1 MESPVSQVVNTGP
14 RHSRFKRLLR
24 TFDTIF
30 IVTVLVPTLAAVVYY
45 GLIASDVYISESRF
59 LVRSPERQV
68 QSGLGSLLQGT
79 GFSRSQDDTYS
90 VQDFILSRDALHQ
103 LDTRLNVRAAF
114 SDPSVDPFNRFGSA
128 GRDRSFESF
137 YEYYKKHVIVDY
149 DTTSSISELRV
160 LAYKAEDAKRINEL
174 LLEMGEDLINT
185 LNTRSRQDLIAV
197 AQQEVTTAENRALAA
212 ATAVSSYRAN
222 RAVFDPTGQSALQ
235 MQSVTKL
242 EQDRIAAEAALAE
255 VKRVSPQN
263 PQVASLTQRVEGLR
277 EAITAESA
285 RVTSGNSTSL
295 SSKAPA
301 YDQLVLEKTFADRQL
316 GTALSSLESAR
327 SEAARKQLYL
337 ERLVQPSLPDKAMEP
352 RRIRSIL
359 TVLILGLVAWAVGS
373 LVTASVR
380 EHTE

>member
-1 MESPVSQVVNTGP
+1 MNNEP
-14 RHSRFKRLLR
+14 RHSRLR
-24 TFDTIF
+24 RVLRAFDTIF
-30 IVTVLVPTLAAVVYY
+30 VVTVLVPTLAAVVYY

-68 QSGLGSLLQGT
+68 QSGLGSLLQST

-90 VQDFILSRDALHQ
+90 VQDFVLSRDAVRQ
-103 LDTRLNVRAAF
+103 LDARMNVRAAF
-114 SDPSVDPFNRFGSA
+114 SDPSVDVFNRFGSV

-137 YEYYKKHVIVDY
+137 YEYYQKHVIVDY

-160 LAYKAEDAKRINEL
+160 YAYKAEDAKRINEL
-174 LLEMGEDLINT
+174 LLEMGEYLINT
-185 LNTRSRQDLIAV
+185 LNERSRQDLIAV
-197 AQQEVTTAENRALAA
+197 ARQEVTAAENRALAA

-222 RAVFDPTGQSALQ
+222 RSVFDPVGQSALQ

-263 PQVASLTQRVEGLR
+263 PQVTSLTQRVQGLR
-277 EAITAESA
+277 EAIAAESA
-285 RVTSGNSTSL
+285 RVTSGNSASL

-337 ERLVQPSLPDKAMEP
+337 ERLVQPNLPDKAMEP
-352 RRIRSIL
+352 HRIRSIL
-359 TVLILGLVAWAVGS
+359 TVLLLGLVAWAVGS